1 MIRLQLIH
9 DQLSEAKRI
18 QLPASKSISNRLLI
32 INKIAESN
40 FIIDNLSDADDTQ
53 ILKPL
58 LESDAKEVNCGLG
71 GTSIRFF
78 LAYC

>member
-1 MIRLQLIH
+1 MKRLQLVH

-40 FIIDNLSDADDTQ
+40 FTIDNLSDADDTQ
-53 ILKPL
+53 ILKQL
-58 LESDAKEVNCGLG
+58 LELDAK
-71 GTSIRFF
+71 
-78 LAYC
+78 